1 MKISTETTINIL
13 KRIKDYCEHND
24 SCEGCPFLS
33 LDEKTSSRLPHMTF
47 CDLEFDLEPHYSRL
61 PYQWPV
67 EDWLLDDE
75 DVDDEDESEE
85 EEDDT
90 VLPW

>member
-24 SCEGCPFLS
+24 SCGGCPFLS
-33 LDEKTSSRLPHMTF
+33 LDEKTSAGLPRTSF
-47 CDLEFDLEPHYSRL
+47 CDLVDLEPRCSL
-61 PYQWPV
+61 PPYQWPV
-67 EDWLLDDE
+67 EDWSLDDE
-75 DVDDEDESEE
+75 DIDDEDESEE

>member
-24 SCEGCPFLS
+24 SCGGCPFLS
-33 LDEKTSSRLPHMTF
+33 LNEKTSSGLPLISF
-47 CDLEFDLEPHYSRL
+47 CDLVNLDPRHSL
-61 PYQWPV
+61 PPYLWPA

-75 DVDDEDESEE
+75 DVDSEDESEE
-85 EEDDT
+85 EDDT
-90 VLPW
+90 ILPW

>member
-1 MKISTETTINIL
+1 MKISTEATINIL

-33 LDEKTSSRLPHMTF
+33 LDEKTSSGLPHISF
-47 CDLEFDLEPHYSRL
+47 CDLVDLDPRHSL
-61 PYQWPV
+61 PPYLWPA

-75 DVDDEDESEE
+75 DVDSEDESEE
-85 EEDDT
+85 EDDT
-90 VLPW
+90 ILPW

>member
-1 MKISTETTINIL
+1 MMITTEMINDIL
-13 KRIKDYCEHND
+13 KRIRDYCKNND
-24 SCEGCPFLS
+24 HCGACPFLS
-33 LDEKTSSRLPHMTF
+33 LDEETSAELPHISF
-47 CDLEFDLEPHYSRL
+47 CDLADLDPRRSLL

-75 DVDDEDESEE
+75 DVDDEGESEE

>member
-33 LDEKTSSRLPHMTF
+33 FNEKTPAGMSQLNSF
-47 CDLEFDLEPHYSRL
+47 CEFGFEALHPLL
-61 PYQWPV
+61 PYQWPI